1 MNRLTCTVSHIKHID
16 SVHLVTFTC
25 GKQELKMLSL
35 ELPHIKMHQKVN
47 LIVKPT
53 HVSVAKNFA
62 GLCSFENI
70 LRGHVVD
77 MERGKLL
84 CNLKLKVGDTLIE
97 ALLTKEQFKKMDIK
111 LHDELDIFIKASSL
125 SILEVLDD

>member
-1 MNRLTCTVSHIKHID
+1 MNTLTCTVKNIEHID

-25 GKQELKMLSL
+25 GNLQLQMLSL
-35 ELPHIKMHQKVN
+35 ELPQLKVKHKVN

-53 HVSVAKNFA
+53 HVSVAKNFS

-70 LRGHVVD
+70 LRGNVVD

-84 CNLKLKVGDTLIE
+84 CNLKLKVEDTLIE

-111 LHDELDIFIKASSL
+111 LHDALDIFIKASSL
-125 SILEVLDD
+125 SILEVLND